1 MDLLPRQVLE
11 MTNHH
16 TIRRFIQRLGL
27 RYLTA
32 FTLTLI
38 SASPALAAGSTTI
51 EPASCNFLPSAFCGG
66 TIDQLVT
73 GIGNWLMG
81 LIIAISLIMIVVSG
95 AQMASASDSPDRLK
109 AAKGRLTAAIT
120 SLVFLVLFRAILAW
134 LGIAV

>member
-1 MDLLPRQVLE
+1 
-11 MTNHH
+11 MTNRPS
-16 TIRRFIQRLGL
+16 TQRYVQRLGL
-27 RYLTA
+27 RCLA
-32 FTLTLI
+32 GFTLLLT
-38 SASPALAAGSTTI
+38 SATPASAAGSTTI
-51 EPASCNFLPSAFCGG
+51 EPASCNFLPAAFCGG

-81 LIIAISLIMIVVSG
+81 LILAISLIMIVVSG